1 MKIQLLQEA
10 TMNLLPN
17 TSILVMDTMEL
28 RHIIAVYP
36 KVNNTLIINVAL
48 SQIVMVYIGYQLET

>member
-17 TSILVMDTMEL
+17 TSILVIDTMEL
-28 RHIIAVYP
+28 RHIIAVYS

-48 SQIVMVYIGYQLET
+48 SQIVMVYI